1 MVRGDQPF
9 EGTSRKVGGHGSP
22 SDMDVTLRDRPA
34 LGGRS
39 WPLRSVTQ
47 SNAYETLRTIEEFT
61 HAMFRAADD
70 RALGRHHHG
79 TLHQPRMFHQQ
90 VDDGTRRLVIGLVQ
104 SELGKDRILP
114 DEICHRAIK
123 LPDDLRQCLVR
134 GLGLEV
140 LDGVELDTTLLK
152 NLQRARRRVSMRVV
166 EDRDGGHKPIMAEPR
181 PWGGSAEHS
190 WVGSCA
196 PQSIQPTQTR

>member
-1 MVRGDQPF
+1 
-9 EGTSRKVGGHGSP
+9 
-22 SDMDVTLRDRPA
+22 
-34 LGGRS
+34 
-39 WPLRSVTQ
+39 
-47 SNAYETLRTIEEFT
+47 
-61 HAMFRAADD
+61 MFRAADD
-70 RALGRHHHG
+70 RALGRDHHG

-90 VDDGTRRLVIGLVQ
+90 VDDGTRRLVVGLVQ

-123 LPDDLRQCLVR
+123 LPDDLRQCLAR

-181 PWGGSAEHS
+181 PWGRSAEHS
-190 WVGSCA
+190 WVGSCS
-196 PQSIQPTQTR
+196 PRSIQPTQTRWADRDCVERLPRPGNVGRDGLHTARIGDASNRRKVIAVRDDQ